1 MSLMNYN
8 CGDIPVFTGKAARH
22 HAYNVMLDLIALPSI
37 RPVLVAK
44 REPTV
49 NFPKG
54 QSLIAEFSGDRPHQS
69 SNQQAPAIYQDKK
82 QDLERK

>member
-1 MSLMNYN
+1 MNYN

-44 REPTV
+44 REPIV
-49 NFPKG
+49 NFLKS
-54 QSLIAEFSGDRPHQS
+54 QSLMAKVSRNRPHQPS
-69 SNQQAPAIYQDKK
+69 YEQAPAVYQDEK
-82 QDLERK
+82 QHLERK